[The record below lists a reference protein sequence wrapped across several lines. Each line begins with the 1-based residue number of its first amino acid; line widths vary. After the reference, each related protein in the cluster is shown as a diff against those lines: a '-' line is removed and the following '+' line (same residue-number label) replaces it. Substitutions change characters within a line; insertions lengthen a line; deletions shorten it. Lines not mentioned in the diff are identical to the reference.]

1 MIKNLVL
8 VVSFISIGYF
18 GVGCASSRIGVLPP
32 PSENVMYVLAE
43 GKTFQQVVVRAA
55 AKRRWESQ
63 LMDNGVIRCTL
74 RQRKNVVAIDIV
86 PTGNQLF
93 SIRPV
98 QSNIDIRKF
107 EKWIANLKRDIVIQ
121 AGSNKSYEVRI
132 SK

>member
-1 MIKNLVL
+1 
-8 VVSFISIGYF
+8 
-18 GVGCASSRIGVLPP
+18 
-32 PSENVMYVLAE
+32 MYVLAE

>member
-1 MIKNLVL
+1 
-8 VVSFISIGYF
+8 
-18 GVGCASSRIGVLPP
+18 
-32 PSENVMYVLAE
+32 MYVLAE

-74 RQRKNVVAIDIV
+74 RQRKNIVVIDV
-86 PTGNQLF
+86 VSTGNQLF

-98 QSNIDIRKF
+98 HSNIDIRKF

-121 AGSNKSYEVRI
+121 AGSN
-132 SK
+132 